1 MSSKVTFQIVHGEGN
16 IRFGPDGVDLSDFVM
31 TSKGIDRPAERTFES
46 IYSWLL
52 RGFRIDQEVYTMS
65 VSVVVSRAI
74 EGYFWELMPMDSTA
88 AWRRYVEMAFERSWP
103 LVIFVSVQ
111 EKDTN
116 VSMQTEDV
124 EGPSNAGDVV
134 GPSMQNEEN
143 QPREEQAM
151 GMADEG
157 ERVGIIVDEM
167 EREDS
172 DNEQAEDDASSDEEG
187 DVMAT
192 DWANEDFSGLVI
204 SEGDHVP
211 WEYKENEV
219 IEGARYAHKDEMK
232 EAVKHW
238 AVSLQREFRVVK
250 STNYVYEV
258 RCMKEECP
266 WRVHAYKGKWNDYWK
281 VSIVTEHKCYLQ
293 GVEKYHRNITSA
305 FVASEMY
312 SSVVGN
318 IGFEPKSIIRHIEN
332 KFKYTISYAK
342 AWRAKQKIIEMRY
355 GTFEAS
361 YDNLPRL
368 LATIAQ
374 RNNNTY
380 YDLHTFTS
388 VEDRTKSVLQRAF
401 FSLGACIN
409 AFVHCRPVL
418 CIDGTFMTGKY
429 RGQIL
434 TAIGCDGNNQVLPMA
449 FAFVES
455 ENTESWY
462 WFLERVHIAV
472 VRMRPNVC
480 LIHDRHAGMLR
491 AIDYL
496 QNGWDEKG
504 LPAKWPD
511 VRSRWCMRHMGANFY
526 KQFKNKHLM
535 DLFKRLCAQNQ
546 EKKFNELWDKLD
558 ELTTK
563 QTDEQSRRPQVEG
576 DEPPIPLGA
585 LHDDP
590 PTMRRR
596 SGSAIRNFSQWIEN
610 EPKEKWALLFDT
622 DGSRYGIMTTNLAEV
637 YNWVMRGVRVLP
649 LVAIVE
655 FILHGTQAYFRD
667 RYKKIGPS
675 MADNNIVFG
684 NVVTKYMEDKIKK
697 ARRHRVVA
705 QGTQVHRKEAIFHT
719 WSEEIYGFGISG
731 SYTTLSAQVFY
742 IPDPSKLRVKKGR
755 RQTRRIRNDMDESEA
770 GGRTLRCSKCD
781 LRGHT
786 YKKCPKNAE
795 VPSGADASPSG
806 QASDGMAYD
815 TPALLNRGIDRKHRS
830 FLSAVEGAQ
839 LGTFRPRTSRE
850 WLRVD
855 PRHVPWLRAAGL
867 LPLCRLVE
875 AAADD
880 RDPAKRWDAD
890 RSLLAALDVSYLLG
904 LPLAG
909 APVGPVDGVFGWKED
924 ITARFEQ
931 VMRLPHL
938 GPTTTLPPYST
949 VGPSRLGCSSSLR
962 TFCTLT
968 LMITRS
974 DAPLRRTC
982 CGFSAERFAIG
993 RPVVDSAPY
1002 GVGRSAQWPEDG
1014 PTMGTYWCRRG
1025 RRYAH
1030 VQVRRGY
1037 PDFVF
1042 EFDRL
1047 QPSDVI
1053 WEPYTEEAVAARA
1066 PLGLSSLCTRDQA
1079 YWLTI
1084 LPMVF
1089 DIFVEP
1095 HCPQR
1100 VMRQFGLRQV
1110 FPGNVQPTVPPADHS
1125 LTRRGQLAG
1134 ALWAPRVQQYVDD
1147 WVLATEEV
1155 INELF
1160 PHTEENYRD
1169 YLRWY
1174 LPRTRARVT
1183 FTPDAPEPHVAAVT
1197 DAYPTHRDRDYFVA
1211 ADAARD
1217 ISADITAV
1225 QVRLSRGL
1233 HLTDVEQRSTFDRMQ
1248 EKMRAVMRV
1257 FSCRSAVDVVPPA
1270 GPVVTARFL
1279 IAGPR
1284 MPSSAFAGTTGASA
1298 SSAGAF
1304 ATSSGAFASS
1314 SSHGASFPRPHAGF
1328 AAGIFGTGASSSH
1341 AGRTGPTSQFYDD
1354 DLHGADHQDVLG
1366 SSQLGGAPEAH
1377 TQEQPEVTPVQA
1389 GRVGRAVPPDRLT
1402 YSQGHIRAQGRR
1414 DRVLFIRMVLEQ
1426 LMLTTTHFRRFTV
1439 VPYPV
1444 ARTVHN
1450 STHEKRQLELS
1461 LSTFGAAC

>member
-1 MSSKVTFQIVHGEGN
+1 
-16 IRFGPDGVDLSDFVM
+16 
-31 TSKGIDRPAERTFES
+31 
-46 IYSWLL
+46 
-52 RGFRIDQEVYTMS
+52 
-65 VSVVVSRAI
+65 
-74 EGYFWELMPMDSTA
+74 
-88 AWRRYVEMAFERSWP
+88 
-103 LVIFVSVQ
+103 
-111 EKDTN
+111 
-116 VSMQTEDV
+116 
-124 EGPSNAGDVV
+124 
-134 GPSMQNEEN
+134 
-143 QPREEQAM
+143 
-151 GMADEG
+151 MADEG

-172 DNEQAEDDASSDEEG
+172 DNEEADDDASSDEEG

-219 IEGARYAHKDEMK
+219 IDGARYAHKDEMK
-232 EAVKHW
+232 EA
-238 AVSLQREFRVVK
+238 
-250 STNYVYEV
+250 
-258 RCMKEECP
+258 
-266 WRVHAYKGKWNDYWK
+266 
-281 VSIVTEHKCYLQ
+281 
-293 GVEKYHRNITSA
+293 
-305 FVASEMY
+305 
-312 SSVVGN
+312 
-318 IGFEPKSIIRHIEN
+318 
-332 KFKYTISYAK
+332 
-342 AWRAKQKIIEMRY
+342 
-355 GTFEAS
+355 
-361 YDNLPRL
+361 
-368 LATIAQ
+368 
-374 RNNNTY
+374 
-380 YDLHTFTS
+380 
-388 VEDRTKSVLQRAF
+388 
-401 FSLGACIN
+401 
-409 AFVHCRPVL
+409 
-418 CIDGTFMTGKY
+418 
-429 RGQIL
+429 
-434 TAIGCDGNNQVLPMA
+434 
-449 FAFVES
+449 
-455 ENTESWY
+455 
-462 WFLERVHIAV
+462 
-472 VRMRPNVC
+472 
-480 LIHDRHAGMLR
+480 
-491 AIDYL
+491 
-496 QNGWDEKG
+496 NGWDEKG

-535 DLFKRLCAQNQ
+535 ELFKRLCAQNQ

-596 SGSAIRNFSQWIEN
+596 SGSSIRNFTQWIEN
-610 EPKEKWALLFDT
+610 EPKEKWSLLFDT

-637 YNWVMRGVRVLP
+637 YNWVMRGVRILP

-667 RYKKIGPS
+667 RYKKIGLS

-684 NVVTKYMEDKIKK
+684 NVVTKRGIYRKQAVQECVLK
-697 ARRHRVVA
+697 AD
-705 QGTQVHRKEAIFHT
+705 GGCTCSCMK
-719 WSEEIYGFGISG
+719 
-731 SYTTLSAQVFY
+731 
-742 IPDPSKLRVKKGR
+742 PKLHHLPCSHVLAA
-755 RQTRRIRNDMDESEA
+755 A

-815 TPALLNRGIDRKHRS
+815 TPALLNRGIDRNHRS

-839 LGTFRPRTSRE
+839 LGTFHPRTSRE

-855 PRHVPWLRAAGL
+855 LRHVPWYA
-867 LPLCRLVE
+867 LVE

-890 RSLLAALDVSYLLG
+890 RSLLAALVDRWRPETHTFHLPCGEMAPTLQDVSYLLG

-931 VMRLPHL
+931 VMLAPTLQDVSYLLGLPL
-938 GPTTTLPPYST
+938 AGAP
-949 VGPSRLGCSSSLR
+949 VGPVDGVFGWKEDITARFEQADLLHPDADDNSVRRSLEAYLLWLFGWVMFTSTHGHVVDFRLVHYARSIADAQPQDVPQWSWGSAVLAATYRALCEACTKTDAGVIIAGCPML
-962 TFCTLT
+962 LQ
-968 LMITRS
+968 LW
-974 DAPLRRTC
+974 A
-982 CGFSAERFAIG
+982 AEKFAIG

-1002 GVGRSAQWPEDG
+1002 GVGRSAQWPEDC

-1100 VMRQFGLRQV
+1100 VMRQFGLRQL
-1110 FPGNVQPTVPPADHS
+1110 FPGNVQPTVLPADHS

-1160 PHTEENYRD
+1160 PHTEENYHD

-1183 FTPDAPEPHVAAVT
+1183 FTPDAPEPHVAVVT
-1197 DAYPTHRDRDYFVA
+1197 DAYPTHRDRDYFVG

-1225 QVRLSRGL
+1225 QVRLNRAPWTSYLQLVRYNHGL
-1233 HLTDVEQRSTFDRMQ
+1233 ARLPSEQDLDLRYLFRTDLVCLRAPLASEQCDLQHRT
-1248 EKMRAVMRV
+1248 
-1257 FSCRSAVDVVPPA
+1257 
-1270 GPVVTARFL
+1270 
-1279 IAGPR
+1279 
-1284 MPSSAFAGTTGASA
+1284 SSAFERVRRHDRRFRKLRRGVR
-1298 SSAGAF
+1298 
-1304 ATSSGAFASS
+1304 
-1314 SSHGASFPRPHAGF
+1314 HL
-1328 AAGIFGTGASSSH
+1328 FGRVRQLFLSRSVDPSPTRRDLRYWGLFVSRRLEELQR
-1341 AGRTGPTSQFYDD
+1341 RT
-1354 DLHGADHQDVLG
+1354 LR
-1366 SSQLGGAPEAH
+1366 SSQRSHLYRQDGLA
-1377 TQEQPEVTPVQA
+1377 
-1389 GRVGRAVPPDRLT
+1389 
-1402 YSQGHIRAQGRR
+1402 
-1414 DRVLFIRMVLEQ
+1414 
-1426 LMLTTTHFRRFTV
+1426 
-1439 VPYPV
+1439 VPYP
-1444 ARTVHN
+1444 RTDSRTPRGTLGRRTYRPMCNFIEWVDMEN
-1450 STHEKRQLELS
+1450 PQNDGTRAYPRSETRSDYLRWKDEHERRIAAEALEWHGNPRMGGFTRWIDNVTPS
-1461 LSTFGAAC
+1461 YHGQKIT

>member
-1 MSSKVTFQIVHGEGN
+1 
-16 IRFGPDGVDLSDFVM
+16 
-31 TSKGIDRPAERTFES
+31 
-46 IYSWLL
+46 
-52 RGFRIDQEVYTMS
+52 
-65 VSVVVSRAI
+65 
-74 EGYFWELMPMDSTA
+74 
-88 AWRRYVEMAFERSWP
+88 MAFEWSWP

-116 VSMQTEDV
+116 VSMQTKYV

-219 IEGARYAHKDEMK
+219 IEGARYAHKDEIE

-258 RCMKEECP
+258 RCMKEDCP

-281 VSIVTEHKCYLQ
+281 VSIVTEHQCYLQ
-293 GVEKYHRNITSA
+293 GVEKYHRNITLA
-305 FVASEMY
+305 FVVSEMY
-312 SSVVGN
+312 SSVVSN
-318 IGFEPKSIIRHIEN
+318 FGFEPKSIISYIEN

-361 YDNLPRL
+361 YDNLPCL

-380 YDLHTFTS
+380 CDLHTFTS
-388 VEDRTKSVLQRAF
+388 ADDRTKSVLQGAF

-418 CIDGTFMTGKY
+418 CIDGTFLTGKY

-434 TAIGCDGNNQVLPMA
+434 TTIGCDGNNQVLPMA

-462 WFLERVHIAV
+462 WFLERVHIVV

-535 DLFKRLCAQNQ
+535 ELFKRLCAQNQ

-596 SGSAIRNFSQWIEN
+596 SGSSIRNFTQWIEN
-610 EPKEKWALLFDT
+610 EPKEKWSLLFDT

-705 QGTQVHRKEAIFHT
+705 QGTQVHRY
-719 WSEEIYGFGISG
+719 EIMCVDRSRRGI
-731 SYTTLSAQVFY
+731 YRKQAVQECVLKV
-742 IPDPSKLRVKKGR
+742 D
-755 RQTRRIRNDMDESEA
+755 
-770 GGRTLRCSKCD
+770 GGCICSCMK
-781 LRGHT
+781 
-786 YKKCPKNAE
+786 PKHHHLPCSHVLVA
-795 VPSGADASPSG
+795 A
-806 QASDGMAYD
+806 GMAYD
-815 TPALLNRGIDRKHRS
+815 TPALFNRGIDRNHRS
-830 FLSAVEGAQ
+830 FLSAYEGAQ

-867 LPLCRLVE
+867 LPLCRIVE
-875 AAADD
+875 AVADD

-924 ITARFEQ
+924 ITALFKH
-931 VMRLPHL
+931 VMRLPHI
-938 GPTTTLPPYST
+938 GPPNTLPPYST
-949 VGPSRLGCSSSLR
+949 VGPSKAWLLQF
-962 TFCTLT
+962 TADILHP
-968 LMITRS
+968 
-974 DAPLRRTC
+974 DADDYLLWA
-982 CGFSAERFAIG
+982 AERFAIG

-1014 PTMGTYWCRRG
+1014 PTMGTYWCRHG

-1095 HCPQR
+1095 HCPQC

-1110 FPGNVQPTVPPADHS
+1110 FPGNVEPTVPPADHS

-1183 FTPDAPEPHVAAVT
+1183 FTPDAPEQHVAAVT
-1197 DAYPTHRDRDYFVA
+1197 GAYPTHRGRDYFVG

-1217 ISADITAV
+1217 ISTDITAV
-1225 QVRLSRGL
+1225 QVRLNRGP
-1233 HLTDVEQRSTFDRMQ
+1233 HL
-1248 EKMRAVMRV
+1248 
-1257 FSCRSAVDVVPPA
+1257 
-1270 GPVVTARFL
+1270 
-1279 IAGPR
+1279 
-1284 MPSSAFAGTTGASA
+1284 PSSAPSVGAVRPTA
-1298 SSAGAF
+1298 PV
-1304 ATSSGAFASS
+1304 
-1314 SSHGASFPRPHAGF
+1314 SHGTAQPRAGF
-1328 AAGIFGTGASSSH
+1328 PAGIFGTGASSSH
-1341 AGRTGPTSQFYDD
+1341 AGRSGPTSQFYDD
-1354 DLHGADHQDVLG
+1354 DLHGAHGHDILG

-1389 GRVGRAVPPDRLT
+1389 GRVGRAIPSDRLT
-1402 YSQGHIRAQGRR
+1402 YSQGHVRAQGRR
-1414 DRVLFIRMVLEQ
+1414 DRDVTQTYLKWVHMENPQNDGTRAYPRSETRSDYLRRKDEHERRIAAEALEWQ
-1426 LMLTTTHFRRFTV
+1426 EDVRKCQFVQWIDTV
-1439 VPYPV
+1439 RVTSSGGPITQPEP
-1444 ARTVHN
+1444 TI
-1450 STHEKRQLELS
+1450 
-1461 LSTFGAAC
+1461 